1 MNKYMEHLKISRQLE
16 KNYKL
21 DKTITKHEREIYTG
35 LLKFINDGNKYYKKQ
50 LREGRVEKKLKTL
63 LVDGLYKVNY
73 RLPRGQ
79 FLPDK
84 IKVNIENR
92 LTHILS
98 YRTMIGKY
106 KVTIEF
112 GILDEN
118 DLNNLDKF
126 DKYAEY
132 IFNWIYVCG
141 IYAKKSCVSTL
152 RIELYLTDFK
162 KELPENRTKIL
173 GPLEINT
180 GYTYRCAVNGEIVLY
195 RKEEWKKVF
204 IHETMHTFGLDMATH
219 DKYIKEQLHK
229 HFPIKSDFLLSEAY
243 VEYWARMLNV
253 LMHNYYKYGGS
264 VKLALPEIKHGLEL
278 EKYYSLYQA
287 SKVLDYMG
295 LRYEDIICHSEKN
308 RCLRQNLYRE
318 KTNVFSYYVLTSILF
333 YDYKSILIWCKKNN
347 ENILRFRSTKS
358 TLTSII
364 ELLIDQAKNKRFCSD
379 INKALKLLNSK
390 DKNLRMSIL
399 HDNI

>member
-1 MNKYMEHLKISRQLE
+1 
-16 KNYKL
+16 
-21 DKTITKHEREIYTG
+21 
-35 LLKFINDGNKYYKKQ
+35 
-50 LREGRVEKKLKTL
+50 
-63 LVDGLYKVNY
+63 
-73 RLPRGQ
+73 
-79 FLPDK
+79 
-84 IKVNIENR
+84 
-92 LTHILS
+92 ILS
-98 YRTMIGKY
+98 YRALIGKY
-106 KVTIEF
+106 KITIEF
-112 GILDEN
+112 GILDDNEI
-118 DLNNLDKF
+118 NNLEEYDKH
-126 DKYAEY
+126 AEF

-152 RIELYLTDFK
+152 KIQVYLTEHK
-162 KELPENRTKIL
+162 KLLPKNKTKIL

-180 GYTYRCAVNGEIVLY
+180 GYTYRCVANSEMVLY

-204 IHETMHTFGLDMATH
+204 LHETMHTFGLDMATH

-243 VEYWARMLNV
+243 VEYWARILNV
-253 LMHNYYKYGGS
+253 LMYNYYKHKGKIKS
-264 VKLALPEIKHGLEL
+264 ALPEIKYRLEL

-347 ENILRFRSTKS
+347 ENILRFQSTKS
-358 TLTSII
+358 TLTNII
-364 ELLIDQAKNKRFCSD
+364 KILIQQSKNKRYRTD
-379 INKALKLLNSK
+379 INKALLLLKS
-390 DKNLRMSIL
+390 
-399 HDNI
+399 